1 MTITKQEIIGSLSDL
16 DFNSYNYLR
25 NSFQFSEGD
34 EKLYNLI
41 EIYSFGTISDYLEH
55 RDKLPELSET
65 QLLKLRLLTLLTLS
79 EEGPQE
85 ISFKTI
91 QEKLALQTP
100 KSNNNDADSSELLQ
114 TLIKLSSS
122 KLINFKI
129 DQSHSKIILKQPK
142 PENSN
147 RDIFTLQDKPL
158 VLLDSSKVANV
169 NDTFEFLQGFLD
181 SKLKKV
187 LKKVETLSPNTGDDA
202 EESNEGVDQSS
213 KIEENQEADDEEVV
227 DVGPT
232 GGVKRRLEH

>member
-1 MTITKQEIIGSLSDL
+1 MMEDMVQVSSRYTIHSPH
-16 DFNSYNYLR
+16 
-25 NSFQFSEGD
+25 FSWD
-34 EKLYNLI
+34 W
-41 EIYSFGTISDYLEH
+41 YLE
-55 RDKLPELSET
+55 
-65 QLLKLRLLTLLTLS
+65 LLTLLTLS

-91 QEKLALQTP
+91 QKKLALQTTE
-100 KSNNNDADSSELLQ
+100 STNNNDTDSPELLE

-181 SKLKKV
+181 GKLKNV
-187 LKKVETLSPNTGDDA
+187 LKKVQTLGSNAGDDA
-202 EESNEGVDQSS
+202 EEG
-213 KIEENQEADDEEVV
+213 IEEEDQAGKMDEDQDFDNDEEVV